1 MKHKRQHNQKPLHVE
16 VFSLAEIRLAQDAV
30 KQFEGW
36 LSQCTDVTTKRACAE
51 ETVILV
57 KGKLAMLQ
65 TARNYPMTFEYN
77 DHIVLLAAIQ
87 AYMVSLSACPPTP
100 RRAEQF
106 RQCEHIKAFALLAL
120 EAVQANP
127 TQD

>member
-1 MKHKRQHNQKPLHVE
+1 MKQKRQHNQKPLHVE
-16 VFSLAEIRLAQDAV
+16 VFSRAEIRLAQDAMQ
-30 KQFEGW
+30 QFEGW
-36 LSQCTDVTTKRACAE
+36 LSQNTDVTTKRACAE
-51 ETVILV
+51 ETAILV
-57 KGKLAMLQ
+57 QGKLAMMQ

-77 DHIVLLAAIQ
+77 EHILLLAAIQ
-87 AYMVSLSACPPTP
+87 AYMVYLSASPPTP

-120 EAVQANP
+120 EDAQAHP